1 MILNESLFEQTEQTQ
16 TVYVSEN
23 APGMKF
29 IILQDG
35 HFEIEQNGKREH
47 YQTKDIQDLLD
58 VLDSTGFIKET
69 NEDLT
74 DKINQQID
82 DRNANYEADK
92 QTTRDMR
99 QELAKQG
106 IATNEQGEP
115 LNEGFEL
122 EMEDLDLKSLY
133 KILKKLPWHCR
144 LVEDPNEIWYSHI
157 DLGHP
162 DSESLIHI
170 YQNREPE
177 YNGYFDM
184 YLKNFNITP
193 QHLFNGDNMDD
204 ITRKVKYLLYE
215 YLEHKHPWVLDAQG
229 KIDEEKLSAIWPKD
243 FDELCKDSEIASE
256 WRTFYQLFD
265 KYIGYKYS
273 VAYPLDDFRLEYALA
288 PKNAQDK
295 LKSEVEKYLLFK
307 NEHPDFEKERS
318 ELMTKILDEMEK
330 LYDWRQEGVYE
341 TASDFANSMWE
352 QFSDIK
358 YIDEFI
364 DEWKYNE
371 EGFKLVDLLVELKN
385 LLSKNLT
392 ESLDQRQFSN
402 NALAGII
409 NALIQDEFD
418 AIQAYNDAIVNFES
432 EGRNDLVQ
440 VLHDILNEENL
451 HVGQLETLLEQVS
464 GAANSIDKGKA
475 EAEVQLSQNESTE
488 NKIEDEE
495 DPEEGMHY

>member
-1 MILNESLFEQTEQTQ
+1 MILDESLFEQTEQTQ
-16 TVYVSEN
+16 TVYISEN

-74 DKINQQID
+74 DTINQQID

-92 QTTRDMR
+92 QATRDMR

-106 IATNEQGEP
+106 IATDINGEP
-115 LNEGFEL
+115 LNEGFEV
-122 EMEDLDLKSLY
+122 EMEDLDLKLLY
-133 KILKKLPWHCR
+133 KILKRFPWECR
-144 LVEDPNEIWYSHI
+144 LVEDPSEIWYSHI

-170 YQNREPE
+170 YQNREPG

-184 YLKNFNITP
+184 YLKNFNLTP
-193 QHLFNGDNMDD
+193 QHLFKGDNIDD
-204 ITRKVKYLLYE
+204 IRRKVQFLLYE
-215 YLEHKHPWVLDAQG
+215 YLRHKHSWVLDAQG
-229 KIDEEKLSAIWPKD
+229 KIDEEKLSAIWPED
-243 FDELCKDSEIASE
+243 FKKLDSDVASE
-256 WRTFYQLFD
+256 WRMFRQLFE
-265 KYIGYKYS
+265 KCIGYKYS
-273 VAYPLDDFRLEYALA
+273 ITYPLDDFQLDYALA
-288 PKNAQDK
+288 PKDAQDK
-295 LKSEVEKYLLFK
+295 LKSEVEKYLSFK
-307 NEHPDFEKERS
+307 NKYPDFDKEKS
-318 ELMTKILDEMEK
+318 ELMRQIIKEMEK
-330 LYDWRQEGVYE
+330 LYDWEQEGVYK
-341 TASDFANSMWE
+341 SCFDFEDHIWE

-364 DEWKYNE
+364 EKWKYND
-371 EGFKLVDLLVELKN
+371 EGFKLVDLLVELRN
-385 LLSKNLT
+385 LLSKSLT
-392 ESLDQRQFSN
+392 ESLDQKQFSD
-402 NALAGII
+402 NALSGII

-451 HVGQLETLLEQVS
+451 HVGQLETLLKQVS
-464 GAANSIDKGKA
+464 GAANSIDKGQA
-475 EAEVQLSQNESTE
+475 EAEVQLAQDEPTE
-488 NKIEDEE
+488 NKIENEE